1 LTSATRPGQRKFQLL
16 RRRDEFLSH
25 FTVLDIGTEF
35 VKALVVKR
43 EGDKGIVL
51 GVGKVRQSTTHMQA
65 GAVADLQSV
74 IDNCD
79 RALTEAEDMCE
90 TIPGQAVIGI
100 AGEQVRGFSTPLAMQ
115 RPQPQKPITQ
125 VEMATALQAVQRRAM
140 RQAVRQMSQDLGV
153 SEVNVKLVHS
163 TITAVR
169 IDGYGVTNPVDFQG
183 HVLEITVFNTF
194 APLTHIG
201 ALQTIARELD
211 LELVATVAEP
221 YALARGCSSDEVF
234 ELGGIFVDVGGGT
247 TDVAVVRHGG
257 IEATRMFALGGR
269 AFTKRLATDLGLG
282 LEEAERFKVAHA
294 EERLPAEQNAVAR
307 KSLEPT
313 AEVLAQ
319 GVALTLEELAADQP
333 LPPTLLLAGGGAEL
347 PEVAEQL
354 RNLDWNE
361 SVPFTQAPTVK
372 VLGPQDVQG
381 IYDTTG
387 LLIGCQDVTPM
398 GLARQAVSLED
409 DAEEPLGG
417 LMRRVL
423 KTMKV

>member
-1 LTSATRPGQRKFQLL
+1 MPQQRKFQLM
-16 RRRDEFLSH
+16 RRKDEFLSH

-51 GVGKVRQSTTHMQA
+51 GVGKVRQAVSHMQA
-65 GAVADLQSV
+65 GAVADIQSV

-90 TIPGQAVIGI
+90 TVPGQAVIGI
-100 AGEQVRGFSTPLAMQ
+100 AGEQVRGFSTTMTMP

-125 VEMATALQAVQRRAM
+125 VDMATALQAVQRRAL
-140 RQAVRQMSQDLGV
+140 REAARQMSQDLGV
-153 SEVNVKLVHS
+153 AEVNVKLVHS
-163 TITAVR
+163 TITSVR
-169 IDGYGVTNPVDFQG
+169 IDGYAVTNPVDFQG
-183 HVLEITVFNTF
+183 HVVEISVFNTF

-201 ALQTIARELD
+201 ALQTIAQELD

-221 YALARGCSSDEVF
+221 YALARGCSNDEVY
-234 ELGGIFVDVGGGT
+234 EIGAVFVDVGGGT
-247 TDVAVVRHGG
+247 TDVALVRHGG

-269 AFTKRLATDLGLG
+269 SFTKRLATDLGLG
-282 LEEAERFKVAHA
+282 LDEAERFKVAHA
-294 EERLPAEQNAVAR
+294 EHRLPAEQSAVAR
-307 KSLEPT
+307 KSLDPT

-333 LPPTLLLAGGGAEL
+333 LPPSILVAGGGAAL
-347 PEVAEQL
+347 PEVTEQL
-354 RNLDWNE
+354 RNLDWSEN
-361 SVPFTQAPTVK
+361 VPFTRPPSVK
-372 VLGPQDVQG
+372 VLGPEDVQG

-387 LLIGCQDVTPM
+387 LLVGSQDVTPM

-409 DAEEPLGG
+409 DADEPLGG

-423 KTMKV
+423 KTMRV

>member
-1 LTSATRPGQRKFQLL
+1 MATRRPGQRKFQLMK
-16 RRRDEFLSH
+16 RRDEFLSH

-43 EGDKGIVL
+43 EAEKGIVL
-51 GVGKVRQSTTHMQA
+51 GVGKVRQSISHMQA
-65 GAVADLQSV
+65 GAVADIQSV

-100 AGEQVRGFSTPLAMQ
+100 AGEQVRGFSTTMTMP

-125 VEMATALQAVQRRAM
+125 VDMATALQAVQRRAL
-140 RQAVRQMSQDLGV
+140 REAVRQMSQDLGV

-201 ALQTIARELD
+201 ALQTIAHELD

-221 YALARGCSSDEVF
+221 YALARGCSNEEVY
-234 ELGGIFVDVGGGT
+234 EIGGIFVDVGGGT
-247 TDVAVVRHGG
+247 TDVAVVRHGA

-269 AFTKRLATDLGLG
+269 AFTKRLAADLGLG

-294 EERLPAEQNAVAR
+294 ERRLPAEQSAVAR

-313 AEVLAQ
+313 GEVLAQ
-319 GVALTLEELAADQP
+319 GVALTLEELAGDQA
-333 LPPTLLLAGGGAEL
+333 LPPAMFLAGGGAEL
-347 PEVAEQL
+347 PEVTEQL
-354 RNLDWNE
+354 RNLDWTG
-361 SVPFTQAPTVK
+361 SVPFTHAPTIK
-372 VLGPQDVQG
+372 VLGPEDVHG

-409 DAEEPLGG
+409 DADEPLGG